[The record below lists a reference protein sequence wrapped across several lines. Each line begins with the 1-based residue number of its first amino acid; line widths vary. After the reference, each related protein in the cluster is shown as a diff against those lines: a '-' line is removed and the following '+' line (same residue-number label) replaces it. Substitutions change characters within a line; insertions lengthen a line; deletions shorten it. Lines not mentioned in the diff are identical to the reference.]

1 MFFCSV
7 INNSENAMHETLIFP
22 GVQFPGFIR
31 SIMGTLLLTVDLRIY
46 CTLNLVP
53 SIFSGLENAAHHS
66 FAAEV
71 EQQLQNLAASAHQQS
86 ASLMPEMEN
95 VLANLERMPRLSQ
108 LQAASQMQSAT
119 LTTADLLSALLQ
131 QQQQQ
136 QSQQS
141 QQMLQSAA
149 GAGPGTGDLRALLQ
163 TPGKPVPASAS
174 VSSTPMKR
182 SDCEGGGAR
191 GSAPATPI
199 RSTVRRAK
207 VAFHCRFGEF
217 GVLDGQFTEPSGVAV
232 CNATGHIFV
241 ADTNNH
247 RIQMFDAEGSL
258 DPNYEYF
265 VASY

>member
-1 MFFCSV
+1 
-7 INNSENAMHETLIFP
+7 
-22 GVQFPGFIR
+22 
-31 SIMGTLLLTVDLRIY
+31 
-46 CTLNLVP
+46 
-53 SIFSGLENAAHHS
+53 
-66 FAAEV
+66 
-71 EQQLQNLAASAHQQS
+71 
-86 ASLMPEMEN
+86 MPELEN

-108 LQAASQMQSAT
+108 LQAASQMPSAT
-119 LTTADLLSALLQ
+119 PTSAELLSALLQ

-136 QSQQS
+136 S

-149 GAGPGTGDLRALLQ
+149 AGPGAGDLRALLQ
-163 TPGKPVPASAS
+163 TPGKPTHAGASAS
-174 VSSTPMKR
+174 VSSTPIKR

-258 DPNYEYF
+258 NPNYAFSSPVPELYDC
-265 VASY
+265 